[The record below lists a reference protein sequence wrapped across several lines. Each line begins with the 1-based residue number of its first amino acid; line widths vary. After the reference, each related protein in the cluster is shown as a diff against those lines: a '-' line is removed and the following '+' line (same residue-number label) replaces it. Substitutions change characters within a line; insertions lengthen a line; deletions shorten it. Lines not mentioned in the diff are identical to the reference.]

1 MDNFD
6 FNESA
11 YIVRQPEATD
21 NAVFAPATDR
31 PFTGTDLATENGE
44 MRPAP
49 VISDDGNAD
58 KTHENGEMRPE
69 PRRKH
74 PHRGNKGD
82 RMGGDRK
89 SDGTNTER
97 SGGSTERDGRPH
109 LNRGNGS
116 APNGGHRPVPLP
128 YFPENDGNR
137 NPETRPAPYENDGAE
152 KTERAKRTEYA
163 EDSARADYTRRT
175 ERAGQKN
182 VVSDGAFRPLP
193 QGGLTDKIVPRALTA
208 NESVATDAA
217 LANDSVAAARA
228 IETEDG
234 LLVVVLLDPVF
245 LVSERREL
253 KEELKCDIEQ
263 AIGKQTLVTYDLGV
277 YRKIKP
283 DMSSEAK
290 AALYAAVTAR
300 N

>member
-6 FNESA
+6 FSESA

-21 NAVFAPATDR
+21 NAVFAPATER

-44 MRPAP
+44 ARPAP
-49 VISDDGNAD
+49 VISGDGNAD

-89 SDGTNTER
+89 SDGTNPER

-128 YFPENDGNR
+128 YFPDGEEQNR
-137 NPETRPAPYENDGAE
+137 PQVRPAPYNDGNDAA
-152 KTERAKRTEYA
+152 TYA
-163 EDSARADYTRRT
+163 PDVLTDSTA
-175 ERAGQKN
+175 
-182 VVSDGAFRPLP
+182 RPLP
-193 QGGLTDKIVPRALTA
+193 DGGLGDKIVPRALTA

-234 LLVVVLLDPVF
+234 LLVAVLLDPVF

-263 AIGKQTLVTYDLGV
+263 ATGKQTLVTYDLGV

-290 AALYAAVTAR
+290 AALYAAATAR

>member
-6 FNESA
+6 FSESA
-11 YIVRQPEATD
+11 YIVRQPEVTD
-21 NAVFAPATDR
+21 NAVFAPATER

-44 MRPAP
+44 
-49 VISDDGNAD
+49 
-58 KTHENGEMRPE
+58 
-69 PRRKH
+69 
-74 PHRGNKGD
+74 
-82 RMGGDRK
+82 
-89 SDGTNTER
+89 
-97 SGGSTERDGRPH
+97 
-109 LNRGNGS
+109 
-116 APNGGHRPVPLP
+116 
-128 YFPENDGNR
+128 
-137 NPETRPAPYENDGAE
+137 TRPAPYENDGGE

-163 EDSARADYTRRT
+163 EDSARADYTRRTERARLGKYAENAEQIGST

-193 QGGLTDKIVPRALTA
+193 QGGLTDKIVPRALTT

-234 LLVVVLLDPVF
+234 LLVAVLLDPVF
-245 LVSERREL
+245 LASERRGL
-253 KEELKCDIEQ
+253 KETLRAEIEN
-263 AIGKQTLVTYDLGV
+263 ATGACAVVTYDLGV
-277 YRKIKP
+277 YRNIRP
-283 DMSSEAK
+283 DMTDEAK

>member
-21 NAVFAPATDR
+21 DAVFAPATER

-44 MRPAP
+44 TRPAP

-58 KTHENGEMRPE
+58 KTHENGKMRPE

-109 LNRGNGS
+109 LNKGDGS

-137 NPETRPAPYENDGAE
+137 NPETRPAPYENDGAK

-234 LLVVVLLDPVF
+234 LLVAVLLDPVF

-263 AIGKQTLVTYDLGV
+263 ATGKQTLVTYDLGV

-290 AALYAAVTAR
+290 AALYAAATAR